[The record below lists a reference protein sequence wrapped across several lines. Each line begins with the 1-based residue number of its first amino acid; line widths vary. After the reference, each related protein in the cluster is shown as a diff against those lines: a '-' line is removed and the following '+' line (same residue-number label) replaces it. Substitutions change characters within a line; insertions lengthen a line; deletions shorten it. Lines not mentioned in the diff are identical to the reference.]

1 MYYLMFALLQQGHLN
16 EAQKVVSKAKL
27 VPSEIPGGDK
37 CGEDDSLIMAGYIL
51 ETGAWERAKDIESGS
66 SPYGMIPALVWMVK
80 GEGAARTGD
89 PDGAHVAEEQ
99 LAMMRDTQMKHS
111 HQGGTDT
118 GAEASRLTVAAWVA
132 HAAGKKEEAVNL
144 MRQAADMQDRL
155 GGSASVFKP
164 LREQLADMLLQD
176 GENKE
181 AFENYSAVLKSHPN
195 RFDALFGGGTAAF
208 AAGNESDG
216 RQFYSK
222 LIKLTSGDERPEL
235 VTARKRMTEQSA
247 KN

>member
-1 MYYLMFALLQQGHLN
+1 
-16 EAQKVVSKAKL
+16 
-27 VPSEIPGGDK
+27 
-37 CGEDDSLIMAGYIL
+37 
-51 ETGAWERAKDIESGS
+51 
-66 SPYGMIPALVWMVK
+66 MVK

-89 PDGAHVAEEQ
+89 PNGARLAEEQ
-99 LAMMRDTQMKHS
+99 LAKMRDARAKQS
-111 HQGGTDT
+111 HHGSTDN
-118 GAEASRLTVAAWVA
+118 GAEASRLTVAAWIA
-132 HAAGKKEEAVNL
+132 QAAGKKEEAVNL
-144 MRQAADMQDRL
+144 MRQAADMEDRL

-176 GENKE
+176 GNNKE
-181 AFENYSAVLKSHPN
+181 AFENYSAVLKNHPN
-195 RFDALFGGGTAAF
+195 RFDALYGAGTAAF

-222 LIKLTSGDERPEL
+222 LIQLTSGDERPEL